1 MNIYFRIEK
10 NYPNYKLFITN
21 MFKKHNL
28 GLFIKRIGIFKTK
41 RYIFTKIIK
50 RKIKNEKEDFKRYF
64 INYIRN
70 LRD

>member
-10 NYPNYKLFITN
+10 NYPNYNLFITN

-28 GLFIKRIGIFKTK
+28 GLLIKRIGIFKTK
-41 RYIFTKIIK
+41 RYIFAKIIK